1 MLTIDVLY
9 KGLAESVSIM
19 KPILIP
25 IIVSAIAICIIK
37 FIARK
42 LTYNFAILSG
52 DNKRTARKKAN
63 TASDIIDLVSSIND
77 VHKSKQ

>member
-1 MLTIDVLY
+1 MFSIDAFY
-9 KGLAESVSIM
+9 KGLAESFSIS

-25 IIVSAIAICIIK
+25 FIISVVAVCIIK